1 MKIRSLAYLFVVFSL
16 AFAACTK
23 GNDTTEVDPNN
34 QPEQQPEEQ
43 PEEQP
48 KEDIIVDAA
57 DFVGEYYGD
66 AFTQKSASYT
76 LILTDNGFL
85 QGGGMMPN
93 STYYMLDVY
102 GDFYEGERG
111 GYVNMPEG
119 TYTMDATNSME
130 MGTICKEYSYF
141 MTTDETQIS
150 KQVKFESAEI
160 VITSNKATLTA
171 VVEGVKHIVTF
182 NGQATITD
190 KRGVDREFD
199 ANNAWVY
206 FYGDHDSKGVA
217 DNYYLYF
224 SDIDTEYGLLPKA
237 TYYRLDLFSEIV
249 DKSNGTLAI
258 PYGTYIVDESSS
270 RTPYTVTVEYSDFVK
285 LDKYGD
291 AAEYG
296 KVMGGQ
302 VVVDENGITAEL
314 HIMGGVHKI
323 NYSGYIPVSNYSGSF
338 FE

>member
-1 MKIRSLAYLFVVFSL
+1 MKFSSLAYLLIAMSL
-16 AFAACTK
+16 SLVACTEGK
-23 GNDTTEVDPNN
+23 ESDNVNPTEK
-34 QPEQQPEEQ
+34 PEEKPEEQ
-43 PEEQP
+43 T

-76 LILTDNGFL
+76 LILANNGFL

-93 STYYMLDVY
+93 STYYLLDVY
-102 GDFYEGERG
+102 GDFYTGERG
-111 GYVNMPEG
+111 GYVFIPEG
-119 TYTMDATNSME
+119 IYTLDATNSMA

-141 MTTDETQIS
+141 MTTDDEEIN

-160 VITSNKATLTA
+160 VIESNRATLTA

-182 NGQATITD
+182 NGQATIVD

-199 ANNAWVY
+199 AKNAWVY

-258 PYGTYIVDESSS
+258 PYGTYMVDESNS
-270 RTPYTVTVEYSDFVK
+270 RAPYTVTVEYSDFVK
-285 LDKYGD
+285 MDKYGD
-291 AAEYG
+291 VAEYG
-296 KVMGGQ
+296 MVMGGE

-314 HIMGGVHKI
+314 HIMGGVHKV
-323 NYSGYIPVSNYSGSF
+323 NFSGYVPVSNFSGSF

>member
-1 MKIRSLAYLFVVFSL
+1 MKFKNLAYLLMAMSLSFV
-16 AFAACTK
+16 ACTEGK
-23 GNDTTEVDPNN
+23 ESGDVNPNEPQERPEDT
-34 QPEQQPEEQ
+34 PER
-43 PEEQP
+43 P
-48 KEDIIVDAA
+48 KEDVIVDAA

-66 AFTQKSASYT
+66 AFTQKSGSYT
-76 LILTDNGFL
+76 LILTDNGFM

-111 GYVNMPEG
+111 GYVSMPEG
-119 TYTMDATNSME
+119 TYTLDATNSME
-130 MGTICKEYSYF
+130 KGTICKEYSYF
-141 MTTDETQIS
+141 MTTDDEEIN

-160 VITSNKATLTA
+160 VVESDKATLTA

-190 KRGVDREFD
+190 KRGADREFD
-199 ANNAWVY
+199 AKNAWVY

-224 SDIDTEYGLLPKA
+224 SDLDTEYGLLPKA

-249 DKSNGTLAI
+249 DKSNGLAI
-258 PYGTYIVDESSS
+258 PYGTYIVDENNT
-270 RTPYTVTVEYSDFVK
+270 RAPYTVTVECSDFVK
-285 LDKYGD
+285 LNKSGD
-291 AAEYG
+291 AEEYG
-296 KVMGGQ
+296 MVMGGQ

-323 NYSGYIPVSNYSGSF
+323 NYSGYINVSNFSGSF

>member
-1 MKIRSLAYLFVVFSL
+1 MKIKNLAYLLLALSL
-16 AFAACTK
+16 SFAACSEGKESDNQT
-23 GNDTTEVDPNN
+23 PN
-34 QPEQQPEEQ
+34 EQ
-43 PEEQP
+43 PEDNPEQP
-48 KEDIIVDAA
+48 NDDVVLEAS

-66 AFTQKSASYT
+66 AFTQKSGSYT

-85 QGGGMMPN
+85 QGGGMMEN

-111 GYVNMPEG
+111 GYVSMPVG

-130 MGTICKEYSYF
+130 KGTICQAYSYF
-141 MTTDETQIS
+141 ITTDDTEIS
-150 KQVKFESAEI
+150 KQVMFDSAEI
-160 VITSNKATLTA
+160 VVAPNKATLTA
-171 VVEGVKHIVTF
+171 VVEGVKHVVTF

-190 KRGVDREFD
+190 KRAEDRKFLV
-199 ANNAWVY
+199 NNAWVY

-237 TYYRLDLFSEIV
+237 TYYRLDLYSEIV
-249 DKSNGTLAI
+249 DKSNGLAI
-258 PYGTYIVDESSS
+258 PYGTYIVDESNS
-270 RTPYTVTVEYSDFVK
+270 RAPYTVTVECSDFVK
-285 LDKYGD
+285 LNKSGD
-291 AAEYG
+291 AEEYG
-296 KVMGGQ
+296 MVMGGE

-314 HIMGGVHKI
+314 HIMGGVHTAT
-323 NYSGYIPVSNYSGSF
+323 YYGYVPVSNFSGSF

>member
-1 MKIRSLAYLFVVFSL
+1 MKIKNLLYSLLVMSL
-16 AFAACTK
+16 SFTACTDK
-23 GNDTTEVDPNN
+23 EDNTPINPNE
-34 QPEQQPEEQ
+34 QPEQN

-48 KEDIIVDAA
+48 KDDVIIDAA

-66 AFTQKSASYT
+66 AFTQKSGSYT

-85 QGGGMMPN
+85 QGGGMMAN
-93 STYYMLDVY
+93 SKYYMLDVY
-102 GDFYEGERG
+102 ADFYTGERG
-111 GYVNMPEG
+111 GYVSMPEG
-119 TYTMDATNSME
+119 TYTLDATISMAN
-130 MGTICKEYSYF
+130 GTICKEYSYY
-141 MTTDETQIS
+141 MTTDDYEIN
-150 KQVKFESAEI
+150 KQVKFESAELI
-160 VITSNKATLTA
+160 ISSDAATLTA

-182 NGQATITD
+182 KGQPTIVD
-190 KRGVDREFD
+190 KRAEDREFD
-199 ANNAWVY
+199 AKNAWVY

-249 DKSNGTLAI
+249 DKSNGLAI
-258 PYGTYIVDESSS
+258 PYGTYIVDESNS
-270 RTPYTVTVEYSDFVK
+270 RKPYTVTVECSDFVK
-285 LDKYGD
+285 LNKSGD

-296 KVMGGQ
+296 MVSGGKVI
-302 VVVDENGITAEL
+302 VDENGITAEL

-323 NYSGYIPVSNYSGSF
+323 NYSGYITVSNFSGSF